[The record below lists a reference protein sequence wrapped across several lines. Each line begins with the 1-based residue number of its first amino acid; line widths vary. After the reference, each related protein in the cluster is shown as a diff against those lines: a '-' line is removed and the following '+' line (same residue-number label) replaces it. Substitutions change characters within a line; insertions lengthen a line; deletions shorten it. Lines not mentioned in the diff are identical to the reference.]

1 MKISITGKI
10 GRQDVDL
17 TVEADTEELKE
28 IFSQTQIV
36 QIPEASN
43 SQSADDSTAEV
54 KPDVPQQDDAPI
66 VRSRP
71 EAKPDAPQQDDA
83 PIVRSRPEAK
93 TSELSSSLAYIE
105 AKKEVTQYQLIDHLA
120 DNGHSDAS
128 IKRAIMWLKHHA
140 DIKVDTV
147 SQGEHSQY
155 YVFRWIA
162 G

>member
-43 SQSADDSTAEV
+43 SQSADDSTAKAE
-54 KPDVPQQDDAPI
+54 PDV
-66 VRSRP
+66 
-71 EAKPDAPQQDDA
+71 PQQDDA